1 MVLPRWPSF
10 FFLVIIL
17 ARLSMMASLS
27 LSPHQSIAHRIDAQ
41 MGLLHEYYYIHE
53 NVILSIAK

>member
-1 MVLPRWPSF
+1 
-10 FFLVIIL
+10 
-17 ARLSMMASLS
+17 MMASLS

-53 NVILSIAK
+53 NVILSIAKWTEEEREGLCSDDVI